1 VAGVASDSEALLAER
16 IEREFVD
23 GLIGGREQFD
33 RYCRE
38 VEASGL
44 LEHLQAGYEEFWG
57 MIERSSGYN
66 TGRLGDEEGMRLY
79 ALMRELQPETVVE
92 TGVCNGF
99 STAFLLL
106 GLDRNGVGELHSL
119 DLPDV
124 VGEVYD
130 PGTFWEGKRCAGI
143 PPGKDPGWVIPD
155 ELRVRWR
162 LVLGRSQEELPRL
175 LERLGTLDFFMHDSE
190 HSYECMRFEFE
201 TAWPALPDGG
211 VLVADDWDW
220 NDAFM
225 ELAQETHR
233 TPVTL
238 GTKLML
244 LRK

>member
-1 VAGVASDSEALLAER
+1 VVGVAGESEVLLAER

-23 GLIGGREQFD
+23 GLLGGRGPFD

-57 MIERSSGYN
+57 IIERSSGYN

-79 ALMRELQPETVVE
+79 TLVRELQPETVVE

-130 PGTFWEGKRCAGI
+130 PGTFWEGKRGAAI
-143 PPGKDPGWVIPD
+143 PPGKEPGWVIPD
-155 ELRVRWR
+155 ELRGRWQ

-175 LERLGTLDFFMHDSE
+175 VERLGTFDFFMHDSE

-201 TAWPALPDGG
+201 TAWPALRDGG

-225 ELAQETHR
+225 ELAQETQR

-238 GTKLML
+238 GKKLIL

>member
-1 VAGVASDSEALLAER
+1 MVGVAGESEALLAER

-23 GLIGGREQFD
+23 GVLGGRGTFE
-33 RYCRE
+33 RYRRE

-57 MIERSSGYN
+57 IIERSSGYN
-66 TGRLGDEEGMRLY
+66 TGRLGDEEGTRLY
-79 ALMRELQPETVVE
+79 TLMRELQPEIAVE

-106 GLDRNGVGELHSL
+106 GLDRNGVGDLHSV

-124 VGEVYD
+124 IGEVYD
-130 PGTFWEGKRCAGI
+130 PGTFWEGKRGAAI
-143 PPGKDPGWVIPD
+143 PPGKEPGWVIPD
-155 ELRVRWR
+155 GLRRRWQ
-162 LVLGRSQEELPRL
+162 LVLGPSREELPRL
-175 LERLGTLDFFMHDSE
+175 LERLGPIDFFMHDSE
-190 HSYECMRFEFE
+190 HSYECMRFEFQ
-201 TAWPALPDGG
+201 TAWPALRDGG

-225 ELAQETHR
+225 ELAHETNR

-238 GTKLML
+238 GEKLAL

>member
-1 VAGVASDSEALLAER
+1 MAGESDALLADR

-23 GLIGGREQFD
+23 GLLGGRRTFE
-33 RYCRE
+33 RYRRE

-57 MIERSSGYN
+57 IVERSSGYN
-66 TGRLGDEEGMRLY
+66 TGRLGDDEGIRLY
-79 ALMRELQPETVVE
+79 TLMRELQPKVAVE

-106 GLDRNGVGELHSL
+106 ALEENGVGVLHSV

-124 VGEVYD
+124 IGEVYD
-130 PGTFWEGKRCAGI
+130 PGTFWEGKRGAAI
-143 PPGKDPGWVIPD
+143 LPGKEPGWVIPD
-155 ELRVRWR
+155 ELRGQWQ

-175 LERLGTLDFFMHDSE
+175 VERLGTLDFFMHDSE

-201 TAWPALPDGG
+201 TAWRALREGG

-220 NDAFM
+220 NDAFV
-225 ELAQETHR
+225 ELAQETDR

-238 GTKLML
+238 GEKLAM

>member
-1 VAGVASDSEALLAER
+1 MAGVTGEPEALLAES
-16 IEREFVD
+16 IEREFVN
-23 GLIGGREQFD
+23 GLLGSRALFD
-33 RYCRE
+33 SYCRE

-44 LEHLQAGYEEFWG
+44 VDHLQAGYEEFWG
-57 MIERSSGYN
+57 IIERSSGYN

-79 ALMRELQPETVVE
+79 ALVRELQPETLVE

-106 GLDRNGVGELHSL
+106 ALDRNGVGELHSL
-119 DLPDV
+119 RPAGYGRRGV
-124 VGEVYD
+124 R
-130 PGTFWEGKRCAGI
+130 PGTFWEGKRGAAI
-143 PPGKDPGWVIPD
+143 PPGKEPGWVIPD
-155 ELRVRWR
+155 ELRGRWR
-162 LVLGRSQEELPRL
+162 LVLGRSQEELPPL
-175 LERLGTLDFFMHDSE
+175 VERLGTLDFFMHDSE

-201 TAWPALPDGG
+201 TAWPALRDDG

-225 ELAQETHR
+225 ELARETDR

-238 GTKLML
+238 GQKLML